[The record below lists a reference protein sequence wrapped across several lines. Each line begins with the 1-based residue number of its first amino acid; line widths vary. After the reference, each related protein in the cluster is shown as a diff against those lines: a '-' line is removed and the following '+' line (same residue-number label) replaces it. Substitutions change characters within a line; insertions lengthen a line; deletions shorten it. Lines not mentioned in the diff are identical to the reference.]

1 MLMAWIIWKC
11 EYCSSYLGSLS
22 DYFNMSEWEIIV
34 DLLDAFVDER
44 GMELDWDGRVS
55 FG

>member
-1 MLMAWIIWKC
+1 MVWITGKY

-22 DYFNMSEWEIIV
+22 NYFNMGGWEIIV
-34 DLLDAFVDER
+34 DLLGSFVDER
-44 GMELDWDGRVS
+44 GMELDWDVRVS